1 MAQTDPISVLLVED
15 DPAARANIAEILV
28 RAGMVVD
35 LAEDGAEGLKRA
47 ADMIAAAKRPVIIM
61 GRGAVWADAGDA
73 CLKLGDRIGSLIA
86 TSLLGDR
93 SVLTVHGISAGWA
106 VFLLGTVAVGH
117 IRVGWVLRKNRLSGV
132 GNAAALGLLTLTGWG
147 LYYGTEEMRDLTVLA
162 HWSLGLGFVAVL
174 ARRH

>member
-1 MAQTDPISVLLVED
+1 MNAQRRPGTMPHWQRWAFWLGMGLCCISGLSYLL
-15 DPAARANIAEILV
+15 
-28 RAGMVVD
+28 
-35 LAEDGAEGLKRA
+35 
-47 ADMIAAAKRPVIIM
+47 
-61 GRGAVWADAGDA
+61 GREFF
-73 CLKLGDRIGSLIA
+73 IA

-117 IRVGWVLRKNRLSGV
+117 IRVGWILRKNRLSGV
-132 GNAAALGLLTLTGWG
+132 GNAATLGLLTLTGWG

-174 ARRH
+174 GLHVVRFQSRR